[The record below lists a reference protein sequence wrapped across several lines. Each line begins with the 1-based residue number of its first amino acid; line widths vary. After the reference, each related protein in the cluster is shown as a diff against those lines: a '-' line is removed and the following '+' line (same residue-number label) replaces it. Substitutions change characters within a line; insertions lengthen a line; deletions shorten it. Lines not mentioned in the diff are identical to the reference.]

1 MARCS
6 GDRLRQYEILR
17 AQWDTICRLRDEK
30 KYDELYEIFR
40 EYDQKT
46 KMYLKKNIGMCASKE
61 ILDIECELLE
71 YNGEKKIAEEL
82 IRLVPKEHYAPL
94 GKG

>member
-1 MARCS
+1 
-6 GDRLRQYEILR
+6 
-17 AQWDTICRLRDEK
+17 
-30 KYDELYEIFR
+30 
-40 EYDQKT
+40 
-46 KMYLKKNIGMCASKE
+46 MYLKKNIGMCASKE

>member
-1 MARCS
+1 
-6 GDRLRQYEILR
+6 
-17 AQWDTICRLRDEK
+17 
-30 KYDELYEIFR
+30 
-40 EYDQKT
+40 
-46 KMYLKKNIGMCASKE
+46 MCASKE